1 MVEEWK
7 IAYFAGI
14 IDGEG
19 SIIIAKQAIRKGRKN
34 HTYSLRISVV
44 NSNRILLE
52 WVRDN
57 FGGSIHPLINKKT
70 GKAYYQWIVG
80 QGDTYNLLQKI
91 KPYTVIKKDQVD
103 LPIEFYK
110 KTQHL
115 LNTGK
120 IIPIWLNN
128 KKEDFFQRMKKLHL

>member
-34 HTYSLRISVV
+34 HTYSLRICVV
-44 NSNRILLE
+44 NSNKILLE
-52 WVRDN
+52 WLRSN

-70 GKAYYQWIVG
+70 GKTYYQWIVG

-91 KPYTVIKKDQVD
+91 DPYTVIKKDQVD
-103 LPIEFYK
+103 LAIEFYK

-115 LNTGK
+115 VNTGK
-120 IIPIWLNN
+120 IIPIWLDN
-128 KKEDFFQRMKKLHL
+128 KREDFFQRMKKLHL

>member
-34 HTYSLRISVV
+34 HTYSLRICVV
-44 NSNRILLE
+44 NSNKILLE
-52 WVRDN
+52 WLRTN

-70 GKAYYQWIVG
+70 G
-80 QGDTYNLLQKI
+80 NLMISYICNCKEKKNETKKI
-91 KPYTVIKKDQVD
+91 PNSIR
-103 LPIEFYK
+103 I
-110 KTQHL
+110 
-115 LNTGK
+115 
-120 IIPIWLNN
+120 
-128 KKEDFFQRMKKLHL
+128 